1 MWNASAGEDDA
12 GMTAATPQDPGHCAP
27 KWPQAVHDRLRA
39 MARHVAPGMKLAL
52 PVDYAG
58 VSMAMTKAL
67 IAQGTGDLHLI
78 CVPTGGLQVDQL
90 IGAGL
95 VRLVETS
102 AVSLGEAGGAPRF
115 NAAVKAGEIA
125 LRDSTCPAIHAGLMA
140 AQKGSP
146 FVPMR
151 GLLGSD
157 VLANRP
163 DWMVIDN
170 PFASDPQSD
179 VAKDAEPTADQG
191 GQPHLPSAA
200 APLLPLPGTAGAPL
214 RDPIVLIPAIHPDV
228 AIFHAPMADR
238 EGNVWI
244 GRRRELA
251 AMAYAARVTLV
262 TVERIVDTPLLEDET
277 LAAGTLPALYV
288 TEVAVAP
295 RGAWPYGL
303 WGDYATDTEELSRYA
318 RLARSAAGFADYMEG
333 GA

>member
-1 MWNASAGEDDA
+1 MTFHNMEQPAGEDGA
-12 GMTAATPQDPGHCAP
+12 GMTAATSTELGLAAP
-27 KWPQAVHDRLRA
+27 RWPEALQDRLRA
-39 MARHVAPGMKLAL
+39 MARHVAPSMKLAL

-58 VSMAMTKAL
+58 VSMAMTPAL
-67 IAQGTGDLHLI
+67 IERGAGDLHLI

-95 VRLVETS
+95 VALVETS

-125 LRDSTCPAIHAGLMA
+125 LRDATCPAIHAGLMA

-146 FVPMR
+146 FLPMR

-163 DWMVIDN
+163 DWKVIDN
-170 PFASDPQSD
+170 PFATPSQPQPD
-179 VAKDAEPTADQG
+179 VEAAPGGEGAQG
-191 GQPHLPSAA
+191 G
-200 APLLPLPGTAGAPL
+200 L

-228 AIFHAPMADR
+228 AIFHAPLADR

-262 TVERIVDTPLLEDET
+262 TVERIIETPLLEDET

-288 TEVAVAP
+288 TQVAEAP

-303 WGDYATDTEELSRYA
+303 WGEYPTDTEELQRYA
-318 RLARSAAGFADYMEG
+318 RMARSPEGFADYMG
-333 GA
+333 GRA